1 VSANLTSSLW
11 VRGLLTLAVLVVLT
25 YKIDMRATG
34 EALLRLSPVAMVS
47 VLVLLA
53 VDRGVMVWRWI
64 ILLRARGAD
73 VTTKSATWIYLVSS
87 FVGGFLPAGVG
98 ADAAR
103 AFTLSQRTARGSEA
117 VASVAVDRLFGLLS
131 IVVMGVVGAVVAG
144 RQIAGMPRLLLPAT
158 AIAVVSGT
166 VAMLWADRIMIA
178 LLPGPIR
185 TSGPGKRLARLA
197 DAVGQYRGHRGA
209 LAAVALLSIA
219 VQVLRIVQ
227 AYLLGRGIGIDI
239 PFSYYLLF
247 MPIGLIALL
256 LPISISG
263 IGAPQGII
271 VWLLAPAGVPEPE
284 ALALSTLIVVSGIV
298 ANLPGAWLYLRAA
311 RSVSGEGSPRK
322 DSR

>member
-1 VSANLTSSLW
+1 VTANLTGSLW
-11 VRGLLTLAVLVVLT
+11 VRGLLTLAVLVILAI
-25 YKIDMRATG
+25 KIDMRATA
-34 EALLRLSPVAMVS
+34 EALLRLAPGAVVA
-47 VLVLLA
+47 VLALLA

-73 VTTKSATWIYLVSS
+73 VTTKSAAWIYLVSS

-98 ADAAR
+98 ADVAR

-131 IVVMGVVGAVVAG
+131 IVVMGVFGAVVAG
-144 RQIAGMPRLLLPAT
+144 RQIDGTPRLLLPA
-158 AIAVVSGT
+158 IALIVMSGS
-166 VAMLWADRIMIA
+166 VAMLWADRLMVTM
-178 LLPGPIR
+178 LPGGVQA
-185 TSGPGKRLARLA
+185 SGPGRRLMRLA
-197 DAVGQYRGHRGA
+197 DAISQYRGHRGA

-227 AYLLGRGIGIDI
+227 AYLLGRGIGIDV

-271 VWLLAPAGVPEPE
+271 VWLLAPAGVPQPQ

-311 RSVSGEGSPRK
+311 RSATAEGPK
-322 DSR
+322 